1 MINYVRKVE
10 ETVSNWP
17 GVSVSFDGREFV
29 FGVPKSGTCILA
41 GSLII
46 PFPRSIRDVL
56 LAEGRS
62 KFFHSV
68 LSKEKC
74 EMENMKAVRVHNYGG
89 PEVLR
94 FEDAPCPTPG
104 SSELLIRV
112 HAASVNPID
121 WKIRAGY
128 MKDYIPLPLPF
139 IPGWDVSGV
148 VEAVGSGVTKFKKG
162 DEVYARPDVAAHG
175 SGAYAEYVV
184 AKETETALKPKSI
197 DHVHA
202 ATIPVGA
209 VTAWRALFDAAGLKE
224 GQKVLIHGAAGG
236 VGSFAVQ
243 LAKWKGAY
251 VIGTASTR
259 NQAFLR
265 QLGVDEPIDY
275 EKARF
280 EDVVHDVDVV
290 FDPIGGDTQKR
301 SWKVLK
307 KGGILVSIVGP
318 PSEGEAVK
326 HGVRSAFLSAQGG
339 SSLLAE
345 LATLVDS
352 GKIKPIVETVLP
364 LSEAIHAHELSETG
378 HARGKIVLKV
388 A

>member
-1 MINYVRKVE
+1 
-10 ETVSNWP
+10 
-17 GVSVSFDGREFV
+17 
-29 FGVPKSGTCILA
+29 
-41 GSLII
+41 
-46 PFPRSIRDVL
+46 
-56 LAEGRS
+56 
-62 KFFHSV
+62 
-68 LSKEKC
+68 
-74 EMENMKAVRVHNYGG
+74 MENMKAVRVHNYGG

-94 FEDAPCPTPG
+94 FEDAPRPAPG
-104 SSELLIRV
+104 SGELLIRV
-112 HAASVNPID
+112 YAASVNPLD
-121 WKIRAGY
+121 WKVRAGY

-139 IPGWDVSGV
+139 TPGWDVSGV

-162 DEVYARPDVAAHG
+162 DEVYARPDITAHG
-175 SGAYAEYVV
+175 NGAYAEYVV

-202 ATIPVGA
+202 TTIPVGA

-243 LAKWKGAY
+243 LAKWKGAH
-251 VIGTASTR
+251 VIGTASSR
-259 NQAFLR
+259 NQAFLKE
-265 QLGVDEPIDY
+265 LGVDEPVDY
-275 EKARF
+275 EKSRF

-290 FDPIGGDTQKR
+290 FDPIGGETQKR
-301 SWKVLK
+301 SWKALK
-307 KGGILVSIVGP
+307 KGGILVSIVAP
-318 PSEGEAVK
+318 PSEEEAK
-326 HGVRSAFLSAQGG
+326 KYGARSAFLSAKGG

-352 GKIKPIVETVLP
+352 GKIKPIVEKVLP
-364 LSEAIHAHELSETG
+364 LSEARQAHELNETG